1 MFRKKIEIPV
11 DSGPGNVIGVLC
23 DKEFILSNM
32 PYVVGRSH
40 EGVVLEFRRL
50 RIFRFRGI
58 YEILVEPG
66 NGSARVRLRGSK
78 SVFEPI
84 YSTSSNGLMA
94 EITYNGPRK
103 WVVSK

>member
-1 MFRKKIEIPV
+1 MFRKKIEISV
-11 DSGPGNVIGVLC
+11 DSDPGNVIGILC
-23 DKEFILSNM
+23 DKGFVLSNM
-32 PYVVGRSH
+32 PCIVGRSH
-40 EGVVLEFRRL
+40 KGVVLEFRRL